1 MKDVTNFLVGMIVGA
16 VVGAVVALFYA
27 PKSGAEL
34 RADIQN
40 QADSERQRLQA
51 LYEEK
56 LGQMQ
61 TQLNDVHQDVS
72 KMLES
77 AKPPAEAEASAGQEN
92 A

>member
-16 VVGAVVALFYA
+16 VIGAAVALLYA

-40 QADSERQRLQA
+40 QADAERQRLQS

-61 TQLNDVHQDVS
+61 AQIDDVHKDVQTA
-72 KMLES
+72 LEQ
-77 AKPPAEAEASAGQEN
+77 AKPQAEAEGQAEESA
-92 A
+92 